1 MRTPEELARIVSI
14 LDGIVRPTTAE
25 TIEYVL
31 LNEAR
36 TEAHRLETQEELE
49 QEMLNSLSGQAKP
62 KWVKPQGFSKD
73 MLIEILQQSVL
84 MYQQY
89 NAGQEIIDATLVR
102 LNELQG
108 KGKK

>member
-1 MRTPEELARIVSI
+1 MRTPGELARLTHIFI
-14 LDGIVRPTTAE
+14 GIKGTTMEEAYD
-25 TIEYVL
+25 YVMM
-31 LNEAR
+31 NEAR
-36 TEAHRLETQEELE
+36 TEAHRIETQEELE
-49 QEMLNSLSGQAKP
+49 REMLNSLSGQTKS
-62 KWVKPQGFSKD
+62 KWVKPEGFGKD

-108 KGKK
+108 KK